1 MTAYNLEQTIVI
13 RKLKTNELSILTS
26 LHDYEDVDEMLD
38 SNKRRIE
45 NGEIDIFSLFE
56 REKLVGE
63 LRVMYKHEDSLF
75 TISGKRVY
83 LYAFR
88 IHIDFQGRGYGRQ
101 LMDYVVGILKKE
113 GYTEFTIGVED
124 DNDTAKLIYQS
135 IGFTELLSRQ
145 KEEYQGDS
153 YEYNLYLKRSI

>member
-1 MTAYNLEQTIVI
+1 MTANNLEQNIVI

-26 LHDYEDVDEMLD
+26 LHDYEDVEDMLA
-38 SNKRRIE
+38 SNKLRIE

-88 IHIDFQGRGYGRQ
+88 IHKNFQSHGYGRK
-101 LMDYVVGILKKE
+101 LMNYIIDLLKKE

-124 DNDTAKLIYQS
+124 DNDTAKHIYQS
-135 IGFTELLSRQ
+135 LGFTELLARK
-145 KEEYQGDS
+145 KESYQGDS
-153 YEYNLYLKRSI
+153 YEYNLYLKR